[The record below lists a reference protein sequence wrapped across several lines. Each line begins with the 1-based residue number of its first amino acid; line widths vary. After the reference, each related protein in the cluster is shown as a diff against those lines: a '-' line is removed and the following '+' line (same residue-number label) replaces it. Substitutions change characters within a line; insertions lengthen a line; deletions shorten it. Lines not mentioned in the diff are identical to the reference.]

1 MSVKSSLDQHLLMVT
16 NAELLAKLAEHLV
29 DNILERMVS
38 AKRAQTTAESLMIGK
53 NVPLHLALETQLLP
67 PMVTA
72 GLAKTIPEL
81 ILRREN
87 VFQLSALKTKF

>member
-38 AKRAQTTAESLMIGK
+38 AKRAQTTAESLMIDK

-67 PMVTA
+67 LMVTA
-72 GLAKTIPEL
+72 GHVKTIPEL

>member
-16 NAELLAKLAEHLV
+16 NVELLAKLAEHLV

-38 AKRAQTTAESLMIGK
+38 VKRAQTTAESLMIGK

-67 PMVTA
+67 LMVTA
-72 GLAKTIPEL
+72 GHAKTIPEL

-87 VFQLSALKTKF
+87 VFQLSALKMKF